1 MADAIQPPPQPR
13 EGLGCCLG
21 KGCLILAIFLTFL
34 ATVFVVGGFLGLR
47 TFTSTDARQLP
58 PVETSE
64 EKQQAVLQRWDNF
77 DNAVHER
84 RAAPESSEAN
94 PQTQTTR
101 PNEPA
106 SNPTIEMTADDINQ
120 LIASNRHSRGRAFVS
135 IENGVGHVAISI
147 PISRKAGF
155 SGRYINADVEVR
167 AAANGD
173 ISGIEI
179 SAKSPRGVQ
188 VPSRLL
194 GMVLGTRSL
203 HTWANTYINQYRGEY
218 DVTSFKIVGNK
229 AVLESGRA
237 H

>member
-1 MADAIQPPPQPR
+1 MADAVQLPPQPR

-21 KGCLILAIFLTFL
+21 KGCLILAVFLAFL
-34 ATVFVVGGFLGLR
+34 ATVFVVGGLLGLR
-47 TFTSTDARQLP
+47 TFTSTEPRQLP

-77 DNAVHER
+77 ENAVHEH
-84 RAAPESSEAN
+84 RASSGSSEASAQA
-94 PQTQTTR
+94 PTTR
-101 PNEPA
+101 PNESAP
-106 SNPTIEMTADDINQ
+106 NPTIELTADDINQ
-120 LIASNRHSRGRAFVS
+120 LITANRHSRGHAFAT
-135 IENGVGHVAISI
+135 IENGVGHVALSV

-155 SGRYINADVEVR
+155 SGRYLNADVEVR
-167 AAANGD
+167 AASNGD
-173 ISGIEI
+173 LSGIEI

-194 GMVLGTRSL
+194 GMVMGTASL

-229 AVLESGRA
+229 VVLESGRGR
-237 H
+237 